1 MEDKNCLVTN
11 RSTSTVIYKIPD
23 KGLRR
28 VFAPN
33 EVKKNIKFSELEELA
48 YQPGGLALIRNYL
61 LVRDP
66 NAVKELDLHVEPEY
80 NYTKDDIIELMKNGS
95 LDQFLDCLDFAPV
108 GVIDIIKE
116 LAVQLPLDDLYKRK
130 ALYDKTGFD
139 VSKVLDNAEKG
150 TVETTAATTRRVET
164 APKIIKKE

>member
-1 MEDKNCLVTN
+1 MEDRKCLVTN
-11 RSTSTVIYKIPD
+11 RSTSTVVYKIPD

-66 NAVKELDLHVEPEY
+66 NAVKELELHVEPEY
-80 NYTKDDIIELMKNGS
+80 NYTKEDIVELMKNGS

-116 LAVQLPLDDLYKRK
+116 LAIKLPLDDLYKRK
-130 ALYDKTGFD
+130 ALFDKTGFD
-139 VSKVLDNAEKG
+139 VNKVLDNVDKENIEA
-150 TVETTAATTRRVET
+150 TTTTRRVEVT
-164 APKIIKKE
+164 PKIIKKE